1 MIFQSYVDGVLWVP
15 RDHPL
20 PSLCD
25 TMARCIEEGQQYK
38 HPTSGSSVRL
48 IPPGASTTDDGED
61 NCSSH
66 LHDDINQEPSTCNCC
81 TVFAATVTDPLSS
94 LPVPSLLH
102 RCFTAWRTG
111 TDFPLQC
118 SIPLDPELARNWLKA
133 AQNSDEHCGKLRTLI
148 GRGLSKF
155 RIDENGLLRIRDKYV
170 LPKRYGRSLA
180 QYVHH
185 SYGHCGVKQTLKII
199 CRDFFCLR
207 IADTVQRVVGKCY
220 CQYVRARRGPL

>member
-1 MIFQSYVDGVLWVP
+1 
-15 RDHPL
+15 
-20 PSLCD
+20 
-25 TMARCIEEGQQYK
+25 MARCIEEGQQYK